1 MADVADLK
9 ERFGDAVLPLAL
21 DVTDPEQVQQVV
33 QQAYGHFGRL
43 DVLVNNA
50 GVSLIV
56 NMERGDPQATPD
68 AILKVVDAENP
79 PLRLAVGSTVLP
91 TARTV
96 YADRIATWE
105 AWENVSNAAQGD
117 TRKGTPAS

>member
-21 DVTDPEQVQQVV
+21 DVTDPEQVQQV
-33 QQAYGHFGRL
+33 YGHFGRL

-50 GVSLIV
+50 SVSLIV

-91 TARTV
+91 TTRTV